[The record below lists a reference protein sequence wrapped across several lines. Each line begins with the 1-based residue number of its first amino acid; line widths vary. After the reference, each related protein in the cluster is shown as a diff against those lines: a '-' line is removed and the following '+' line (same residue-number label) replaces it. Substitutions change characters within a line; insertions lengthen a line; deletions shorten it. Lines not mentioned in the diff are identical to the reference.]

1 MILMGSCQLD
11 IFYDAIY
18 RFCKIDMGEK
28 KEEKKNNQTQGTKY
42 LTVPQG
48 IGLKKK
54 LFLLTALC
62 SLTLQKTPKK
72 PTLHLEVVF
81 RKLGKQ

>member
-18 RFCKIDMGEK
+18 RSCKIDMGEK
-28 KEEKKNNQTQGTKY
+28 KEEKQPNAGDKIPHGT
-42 LTVPQG
+42 PRHWF
-48 IGLKKK
+48 KKK